1 MDSVQIAVAIGTW
14 ALVVGTWAL
23 VIVTYRLA
31 KEQLSQVNRL
41 TQQQLS
47 VVEGQLSTAK
57 AQLQI
62 QLYLEFR
69 REFDGSLLS
78 ERKLLSNQLLH
89 AKPHEE
95 INEPVMNFFE
105 DMGMLL
111 RRDYLDRTMIYGT
124 FSYYATRWW
133 GACKDYIAKERAD
146 KGDDT
151 LFGDFENLIAAL
163 YEDEMKERHKTR
175 TALEPS
181 PLALRSFLEDEAR
194 L

>member
-1 MDSVQIAVAIGTW
+1 MDGVQIAVAVGTW

-23 VIVTYRLA
+23 VIVTYRLT

-62 QLYLEFR
+62 QLYLELR
-69 REFDGSLLS
+69 REFDGFLLS
-78 ERKLLSNQLLH
+78 ERKLLSAQLLN
-89 AKPHEE
+89 AKPHDE
-95 INEPVMNFFE
+95 INEPVMNFFD

-111 RRDYLDRTMIYGT
+111 HRDYLDRTIIYGT

-133 GACKDYIAKERAD
+133 SACKDYITKERDD
-146 KGDDT
+146 KDDDT
-151 LFGDFENLIAAL
+151 LLGNFENLITAL

-175 TALEPS
+175 AALEPS
-181 PLALRSFLEDEAR
+181 PLELRHFLEDETR

>member
-1 MDSVQIAVAIGTW
+1 MDPLQIAVAVGTW
-14 ALVVGTWAL
+14 ALVLGTWAL
-23 VIVTYRLA
+23 VIVTYWLA
-31 KEQLSQVNRL
+31 KKQLSQVNRL

-47 VVEGQLSTAK
+47 LVEGQLSTAK
-57 AQLQI
+57 AQLQL
-62 QLYLEFR
+62 QMYLELR
-69 REFDGSLLS
+69 RDFDNSLIS
-78 ERKLLSNQLLH
+78 ARKLLSSQLLQG
-89 AKPHEE
+89 KPHDE

-111 RRDYLDRTMIYGT
+111 QRGYVERTMIYGT

-133 GACKDYIAKERAD
+133 SACKDYIAKERAD

-151 LFGDFENLIAAL
+151 LFGDFENLIETL

-175 TALEPS
+175 TELEPS
-181 PLALRSFLEDEAR
+181 QLALKRFLEEEGR